1 MHSEI
6 QQQDNVE
13 IVTEQPDST
22 GSRLVEDAYSR
33 SPLEKRTEPL
43 NQVDSSDDLS
53 LLDRLPEVAKEAAAN
68 GKSSVLIGTGRG
80 EMVGAFLPRFESE
93 QLDAQVK
100 RVEALGF
107 DAQVRWLEN
116 GAGTGF
122 VYELSASWDAEHH
135 PELAQVTA
143 AAMQEKAEELAAKKE
158 TLDRCD
164 NLFAIDAATALD
176 QNRLPEASR
185 LIKDCGV
192 ESTGLFVNAGK
203 FQQFLESV
211 SANEEKG
218 KGLDVTLKY
227 GVGRGTAFYL
237 AGIEIK

>member
-33 SPLEKRTEPL
+33 SPVEKSIERR
-43 NQVDSSDDLS
+43 NHIDSSDDVAI
-53 LLDRLPEVAKEAAAN
+53 LDTLPDAAKQAAAN
-68 GKSSVLIGTGRG
+68 GESSVLIATGSG
-80 EMVGAFLPRFESE
+80 EMVGAFLPKFESE

-100 RVEALGF
+100 SVEALGF
-107 DAQVRWLEN
+107 KAQVRWLEN
-116 GAGTGF
+116 GVGTGF
-122 VYELSASWDAEHH
+122 VYELSASWDTEHH

-176 QNRLPEASR
+176 QNRLPDASR

-192 ESTGLFVNAGK
+192 ESTGLFVNSGK

-237 AGIEIK
+237 GGVEIK

>member
-22 GSRLVEDAYSR
+22 GSKLTEEVYGR
-33 SPLEKRTEPL
+33 SPLEKRSERL
-43 NQVDSSDDLS
+43 DHADSSGDVS
-53 LLDRLPEVAKEAAAN
+53 ILDRLPDAAKEAAAN
-68 GKSSVLIGTGRG
+68 GKSSVLIGTGSG
-80 EMVGAFLPRFESE
+80 EMVGAFLPKFESE

-100 RVEALGF
+100 SVEALGF
-107 DAQVRWLEN
+107 KAQVRWLEN

-122 VYELSASWDAEHH
+122 VYELSASWDTEHH

-176 QNRLPEASR
+176 QNRLPDASR

-192 ESTGLFVNAGK
+192 ESTGLFVNSGK
-203 FQQFLESV
+203 FQQFLESL

-237 AGIEIK
+237 GGVEIK